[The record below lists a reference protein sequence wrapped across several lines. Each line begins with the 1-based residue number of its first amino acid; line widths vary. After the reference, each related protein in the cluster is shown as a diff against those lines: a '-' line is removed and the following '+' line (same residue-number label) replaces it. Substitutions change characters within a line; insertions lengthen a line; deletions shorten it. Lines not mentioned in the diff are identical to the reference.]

1 MFQFFSRWTTMIL
14 TSTDGATG
22 RKAIPHVRIHLQLDI
37 TFDNF
42 KLKRAKRWQ
51 ELHVCLLHN
60 HEHNNHLS
68 WHNLCTSSHAV
79 FGIIKQNFS
88 SPSCFMRLKLL
99 EAACRVNQKSRS
111 SMLRKTSH
119 REDNVKYHISFSWC
133 CHHIYSPYGKD
144 PDVLSYEFE

>member
-22 RKAIPHVRIHLQLDI
+22 RKAIPHGRIHLQLDI
-37 TFDNF
+37 TFDNS
-42 KLKRAKRWQ
+42 KLKRAKRRQ

-79 FGIIKQNFS
+79 FGIIKKNSS